1 MILDDLFSEW
11 KNACKNDLPEKRK
24 FQIAEQIVQ
33 LSKNDKIKFN
43 ADDSAIIKEAEMF
56 LYMS

>member
-1 MILDDLFSEW
+1 MTIDTLFSEW
-11 KNACKNDLPEKRK
+11 KAACQQGYPEKRK

-43 ADDSAIIKEAEMF
+43 KNDSAIIKEAEMF